1 MTRLRYNS
9 KGEGSKASGIIPVFV
24 WLKHHPA
31 NKKKKLQRAR
41 MGLVVKSNF
50 NHSNLEVFENISGK
64 NT

>member
-31 NKKKKLQRAR
+31 NKKKNCREQ
-41 MGLVVKSNF
+41 GW
-50 NHSNLEVFENISGK
+50 G
-64 NT
+64 